1 MSVPCGALHSMTQTG
16 SYHDWYRDGP
26 LSTVPQ
32 LHRTLVPQEDRV
44 FQAGPVHLINVSP
57 PAGTVVEPAV
67 PELALHLL
75 LRSAPLLRVGFNRR
89 PRWLAVSPGSLLL
102 APADTCCEF
111 VADAP
116 AHVLTVAIP
125 KAIVEEFEEASGC
138 RVYVRRE
145 ETFRDPRLSDL
156 VLGLWQELSEA
167 APGQHLFADEAVRR
181 MLDALAR
188 RGCTRE
194 PARHGR
200 EQLANHTV
208 RQLRDFVE
216 SSLAEELDVPALAQ
230 VAGLSPAHFARA
242 FAATVGMT
250 PFRYVMARRLAH
262 AREMLQKTRRSTLDI
277 ALDAGFKTPSH
288 FTARFRQEFGVTPRE
303 VRAGTGQPGPGLSL

>member
-1 MSVPCGALHSMTQTG
+1 MSVPCGALLTMTQIR

-44 FQAGPVHLINVSP
+44 FQAGPVQLINVSP
-57 PAGTVVEPAV
+57 PAGTVVEPPV
-67 PELALHLL
+67 PEYALHLL
-75 LRSAPLLRVGFNRR
+75 LKSAPLLRVGFNRR
-89 PRWLAVSPGSLLL
+89 PRWVAVSPGSLLL
-102 APADTCCEF
+102 SPADTCCEF

-116 AHVLTVAIP
+116 AHVLTVAMP
-125 KAIVEEFEEASGC
+125 KTLVEEFTEASGR
-138 RVYVRRE
+138 RVHVRQE
-145 ETFRDPRLSDL
+145 ESFRDPRLAEL
-156 VLGLWQELSEA
+156 ILTLWQELSED
-167 APGQHLFADEAVRR
+167 APGQHLFADQALREILA
-181 MLDALAR
+181 ALAR
-188 RGCTRE
+188 RGSKGE
-194 PARHGR
+194 PARRGR

-208 RQLRDFVE
+208 RRLRDYVE
-216 SSLAEELDVPALAQ
+216 NCLAEELDVPVLAQ

-262 AREMLQKTRRSTLDI
+262 AREMLQRTRRSALDI

-288 FTARFRQEFGVTPRE
+288 FTARFRQEFGVTPKE
-303 VRAGTGQPGPGLSL
+303 VRGENGRRAEMPGL